1 MRHLII
7 VFSEILLVSL
17 NFYIILKNP
26 LEKEYKTPVTLLI
39 WVFVMIT
46 VDCSLKKNKYYK
58 EMRYIISQLLYMI
71 IYSIQ
76 P

>member
-46 VDCSLKKNKYYK
+46 VDCFLKKKKYYK
-58 EMRYIISQLLYMI
+58 EMRYIISQLLDMI

>member
-1 MRHLII
+1 M
-7 VFSEILLVSL
+7 
-17 NFYIILKNP
+17 NP

-46 VDCSLKKNKYYK
+46 VDCFLKKKKYYK

>member
-26 LEKEYKTPVTLLI
+26 LVKEYKTPVTLLI
-39 WVFVMIT
+39 WVFFMIT
-46 VDCSLKKNKYYK
+46 VDCFLKKKKYYK

>member
-17 NFYIILKNP
+17 NFYIILMSP

-46 VDCSLKKNKYYK
+46 VDCFLKKKKYYK
-58 EMRYIISQLLYMI
+58 EMRYSISQLLYMI

>member
-39 WVFVMIT
+39 WVFAMIT
-46 VDCSLKKNKYYK
+46 VDCFLKKKKYYK

>member
-26 LEKEYKTPVTLLI
+26 LEKEFRTPVTLVI

-46 VDCSLKKNKYYK
+46 VDYFLRKKKYYK

>member
-46 VDCSLKKNKYYK
+46 VDCFLKKKKYYN
-58 EMRYIISQLLYMI
+58 ISVPLKSGPVKY
-71 IYSIQ
+71 
-76 P
+76 

>member
-17 NFYIILKNP
+17 NFYIILMSP
-26 LEKEYKTPVTLLI
+26 LEKEYKTPVTLFI

-46 VDCSLKKNKYYK
+46 VDCFLKKKKYYK
-58 EMRYIISQLLYMI
+58 EMRYIISQLLYTI

>member
-1 MRHLII
+1 MT
-7 VFSEILLVSL
+7 LV
-17 NFYIILKNP
+17 P
-26 LEKEYKTPVTLLI
+26 LLI
-39 WVFVMIT
+39 SVFVMIT
-46 VDCSLKKNKYYK
+46 VDCFLKKKKYYK

>member
-46 VDCSLKKNKYYK
+46 FVCFLKKKKYYK

>member
-1 MRHLII
+1 MKHLII
-7 VFSEILLVSL
+7 VLSEILLVSL

-26 LEKEYKTPVTLLI
+26 LEKEFRTPVTLVI

-46 VDCSLKKNKYYK
+46 VDYFLRKKKYYK
-58 EMRYIISQLLYMI
+58 EMRYIISQLLYTI

>member
-1 MRHLII
+1 MRHLSI

-46 VDCSLKKNKYYK
+46 VDCFLKKKKYYK

>member
-26 LEKEYKTPVTLLI
+26 LEKEFRTPVTLVI

-46 VDCSLKKNKYYK
+46 VDYFLRKKKYYK
-58 EMRYIISQLLYMI
+58 EMRYIISQLLYTI

>member
-46 VDCSLKKNKYYK
+46 VDCLKKKKYYK

>member
-26 LEKEYKTPVTLLI
+26 LEKEYKMPVTLLI

-46 VDCSLKKNKYYK
+46 VDCFLKKKKYYK

>member
-7 VFSEILLVSL
+7 LFSEILLVSL

-26 LEKEYKTPVTLLI
+26 LEKEDRTPVTLLI
-39 WVFVMIT
+39 WVFVMII
-46 VDCSLKKNKYYK
+46 VDCFLKKKRYYK
-58 EMRYIISQLLYMI
+58 EMRYIISQLLYTI
-71 IYSIQ
+71 IYSVQ

>member
-46 VDCSLKKNKYYK
+46 VDCFLKKKKYYK
-58 EMRYIISQLLYMI
+58 EMRYFISQLLYMI

>member
-46 VDCSLKKNKYYK
+46 VDCFLKKKKYYK
-58 EMRYIISQLLYMI
+58 EMRYIISQLLYML

>member
-1 MRHLII
+1 M
-7 VFSEILLVSL
+7 S
-17 NFYIILKNP
+17 P

-46 VDCSLKKNKYYK
+46 VDCFLKKKKYYK

>member
-26 LEKEYKTPVTLLI
+26 LEKEYKTTVTLLI

-46 VDCSLKKNKYYK
+46 VDCFLKKKKYYK

>member
-39 WVFVMIT
+39 WVLVMIT
-46 VDCSLKKNKYYK
+46 VDCF
-58 EMRYIISQLLYMI
+58 
-71 IYSIQ
+71 
-76 P
+76 

>member
-46 VDCSLKKNKYYK
+46 VDCFLKKKKYYK
-58 EMRYIISQLLYMI
+58 ETRYIISQLLYMI

>member
-7 VFSEILLVSL
+7 VISEILLVSL

-46 VDCSLKKNKYYK
+46 VDCFLKKKKYYK

>member
-7 VFSEILLVSL
+7 VFSEILFVSL
-17 NFYIILKNP
+17 HFYIILKNP

-46 VDCSLKKNKYYK
+46 VDCFLKKKKYYK

>member
-46 VDCSLKKNKYYK
+46 VDCFLKRKKYYK
-58 EMRYIISQLLYMI
+58 EMRYIISQLLYTI
-71 IYSIQ
+71 IYSVQ

>member
-7 VFSEILLVSL
+7 VFSELLLVSL

-39 WVFVMIT
+39 WVLVMIT
-46 VDCSLKKNKYYK
+46 VDCFLKKKKYYK

>member
-1 MRHLII
+1 MKHLII
-7 VFSEILLVSL
+7 VLSEILLVSL

-26 LEKEYKTPVTLLI
+26 LEKEFRTPVTLVI

-46 VDCSLKKNKYYK
+46 IDYFLRKKKYYK
-58 EMRYIISQLLYMI
+58 EMRYIISQLLYTI